1 MACDASSPH
10 MSSDGRRP
18 PQKAGRSGWPKIL
31 QRWSSSN
38 CTHLTPAGLPPG
50 MPGIGLV
57 IDGAMQQAPQPERQ
71 GRFGVRGARAGD
83 VMVRLS
89 AQVARQGEAA

>member
-1 MACDASSPH
+1 
-10 MSSDGRRP
+10 
-18 PQKAGRSGWPKIL
+18 
-31 QRWSSSN
+31 
-38 CTHLTPAGLPPG
+38 